1 MNTQLSFLDTEPI
14 NREYFEKRGFTC
26 KQYMNGV
33 QLNVTD
39 KSGII
44 QTFYPTT
51 GTIVLHASN
60 ERNDRRLKSIKNS
73 DVGTFIRLLENPSDI
88 QAFFER

>member
-1 MNTQLSFLDTEPI
+1 MNE
-14 NREYFEKRGFTC
+14 EYFKKLGFYC
-26 KQYMNGV
+26 KSYNNGV

-39 KSGII
+39 KAGTI

-60 ERNDRRLKSIKNS
+60 DRNDRRLKSIKNS
-73 DVGTFIRLLENPSDI
+73 DVGTFIHLLENPSDI